1 MPPGPEAGQEGGA
14 ARLQWPAAP
23 PIHPLSTQPAST
35 AVPAAT
41 RQLALQFA
49 AALLVL
55 SLAWPY
61 YGMKA
66 EMLPWS
72 GVALAIGGTAL
83 VFATL
88 SRQPWWWRLIHFA
101 FVPLAWAASQLDI
114 PPGWFLLAFL
124 IMLLVYRGAVAGQVP
139 LYLSN
144 RETAAALA
152 QLARERHSRHLLDLG
167 AGIGSLQLPLA
178 RALPE
183 ARVDGLENAPLTW
196 LIGRLRLAGQANG
209 RLAYG
214 DMWRRD
220 LGPYDLVYTFLSPEP
235 MDWLGQKAA
244 AEMGTDSLLV
254 SNSFPV
260 PWAEADRVIEVQDKR
275 RTKLYCYSP
284 ARLQAQLAAAVAA
297 EDASGDNPA

>member
-1 MPPGPEAGQEGGA
+1 M
-14 ARLQWPAAP
+14 
-23 PIHPLSTQPAST
+23 PASS
-35 AVPAAT
+35 

-49 AALLVL
+49 AVLLVL

-66 EMLPWS
+66 ELLPWDQ
-72 GVALAIGGTAL
+72 VALAIGGTAL

-88 SRQPWWWRLIHFA
+88 SRQAWWWRLIHACFA
-101 FVPLAWAASQLDI
+101 PLAWAVAQLDI
-114 PPGWFLLAFL
+114 TPGWFLLAFVL
-124 IMLLVYRGAVAGQVP
+124 MLLVYRGAVSGQVP

-152 QLARERHSRHLLDLG
+152 DLARERGSRRILDLG
-167 AGIGSLQLPLA
+167 AGIGSLQAPLA

-183 ARVDGLENAPLTW
+183 VRVDGLENAPLTW
-196 LIGRLRLAGQANG
+196 LLGRLRLSGQANAAL
-209 RLAYG
+209 RYG
-214 DMWRRD
+214 DMWRTD
-220 LGPYDLVYTFLSPEP
+220 LAGHDLVYTFLSPEP

-244 AEMGTDSLLV
+244 AELPADGLLV

-260 PWAEADRVIEVQDKR
+260 PWAEADRVIEVGDRR
-275 RTKLYCYSP
+275 RTRLYCYTPESL
-284 ARLQAQLAAAVAA
+284 RTQLAAAVAA